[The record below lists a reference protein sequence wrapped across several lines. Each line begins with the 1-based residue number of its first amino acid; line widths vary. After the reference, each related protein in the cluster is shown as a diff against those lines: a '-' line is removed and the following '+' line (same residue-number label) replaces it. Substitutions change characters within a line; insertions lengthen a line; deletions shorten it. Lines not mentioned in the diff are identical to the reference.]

1 MRSRLAVLLFAL
13 VATAGAAGQDR
24 QAERPA
30 GQLLIDAVAFDRQGM
45 PVTDLRREEIEVWL
59 RGFRLPFEAFTS
71 VSSSDSE
78 ARGRMIVLILDDVM
92 LPPQLAPRAREAAL
106 RFVNRLS
113 PGDRMAVV
121 TLSGRSVESTDD
133 RQRLLRIINDY
144 NAITATGPWRID
156 TIGEHVLKTVAALAR
171 QIAEAPYGR
180 KVIVGIG
187 TGWMFDTPIPPA
199 IVGGDLRPEWTDA
212 MRAMAVANASL
223 YVIEP
228 GGVGVAPFAGT
239 GSSGFAHETGG
250 HAFMN
255 TNDLTGA
262 ADRIMREAANY
273 YLISVADPPIQRNAP
288 LRDLEVKSLREGVTV
303 RARRAIQGRR

>member
-1 MRSRLAVLLFAL
+1 MRSIVAALLFAL
-13 VATAGAAGQDR
+13 VGAHGADGQEPV
-24 QAERPA
+24 ERGA

-45 PVTDLRREEIEVWL
+45 PVTDLRREELEVWL
-59 RGFRLPFEAFTS
+59 RGFRLPFESFTP
-71 VSSSDSE
+71 VSSADG
-78 ARGRMIVLILDDVM
+78 RGRMVVLILDDVM
-92 LPPQLAPRAREAAL
+92 LPAELAPRAREAAQ

-121 TLSGRSVESTDD
+121 TLNGSVMEATDD
-133 RQRLLRIINDY
+133 RQRLLRAINSY
-144 NAITATGPWRID
+144 NALGSTGTWRID
-156 TIGEHVLKTVAALAR
+156 TLGAHVLKTISTLAR
-171 QIAEAPYGR
+171 HIGEAPYGR

-187 TGWMFDTPIPPA
+187 AGWVFDTPIPA
-199 IVGGDLRPEWTDA
+199 SVVGGDLRPEWIDA
-212 MRAMAVANASL
+212 MRAMAAANASL

-228 GGVGVAPFAGT
+228 GGVGVAPFAGGGT
-239 GSSGFAHETGG
+239 SGFARESGG

-273 YLISVADPPIQRNAP
+273 YLITVADPPIQRNAP

-303 RARRAIQGRR
+303 RARRAVQGRR

>member
-1 MRSRLAVLLFAL
+1 MRAPLAAL
-13 VATAGAAGQDR
+13 VFLLVSAAGAGGQHPP
-24 QAERPA
+24 AERPA

-45 PVTDLRREEIEVWL
+45 AVTDLRREDVEVWL
-59 RGFRLPFEAFTS
+59 RGFRLPFESFTA
-71 VSSSDSE
+71 VSSSDSQQ
-78 ARGRMIVLILDDVM
+78 RGRMVVLILDDVM

-121 TLSGRSVESTDD
+121 TLSGRTVESTDD
-133 RQRLLRIINDY
+133 RGRLLQIINSY
-144 NAITATGPWRID
+144 NALTSTGPWRID
-156 TIGEHVLKTVAALAR
+156 TIGEHVLKTVTALAR

-187 TGWMFDTPIPPA
+187 TGWMFDTPIPA
-199 IVGGDLRPEWTDA
+199 ALVGGDLRPEWTDA
-212 MRAMAVANASL
+212 MRAMALANTSL

-228 GGVGVAPFAGT
+228 GGVGIAPFAGT
-239 GSSGFAHETGG
+239 GSSGFARETGG

-273 YLISVADPPIQRNAP
+273 YLIGVADPPIQRNAP
-288 LRDLEVKSLREGVTV
+288 LRDLEVKSLRDGVTV
-303 RARRAIQGRR
+303 RARRAIHGSR

>member
-1 MRSRLAVLLFAL
+1 MRTPVAAVVFLL
-13 VATAGAAGQDR
+13 VSAAAPSGQDR
-24 QAERPA
+24 AAERP
-30 GQLLIDAVAFDRQGM
+30 GSQLVIDAVAFDRQGM
-45 PVTDLRREEIEVWL
+45 PVTDLRREDVEVWL
-59 RGFRLPFEAFTS
+59 RGFRLPFETFTS
-71 VSSSDSE
+71 VSSADSQQ
-78 ARGRMIVLILDDVM
+78 RGRMVVLILDDVM

-121 TLSGRSVESTDD
+121 TLSGRAVESTDD
-133 RQRLLRIINDY
+133 RQRLLQIINAY

-156 TIGEHVLKTVAALAR
+156 TIGEHVLKTVTALAR

-187 TGWMFDTPIPPA
+187 TGWMFDTPIPA
-199 IVGGDLRPEWTDA
+199 AVVGGDLRPEWTDA
-212 MRAMAVANASL
+212 MRALAVANASL

-239 GSSGFAHETGG
+239 GSSGFARETGG

-273 YLISVADPPIQRNAP
+273 YLIGVADPPIQRNAP
-288 LRDLEVKSLREGVTV
+288 LRELEVKSLRQGVTV
-303 RARRAIQGRR
+303 RARRAIQGRP